1 MESCLSGITLVR
13 HLSAELSDRFF
24 DVFKVNEIIISHQS
38 CISLAVFFT
47 EVNIAATDSA
57 VYTPLILCLLYC
69 FVLKT
74 GVDLIIIMCC
84 IQLSESLRN
93 WQSAMRLWLC

>member
-38 CISLAVFFT
+38 CISLAVFLQKLT
-47 EVNIAATDSA
+47 
-57 VYTPLILCLLYC
+57 LLQQILL
-69 FVLKT
+69 F
-74 GVDLIIIMCC
+74 I
-84 IQLSESLRN
+84 RH
-93 WQSAMRLWLC
+93 